1 MQVTRRAILGGL
13 PAAVLWGCSAG
24 PGVRGLLPQ
33 VAFPVV
39 PNPDFDAWVA
49 GFKPRAEA
57 RGISAAIVD
66 SAFRSVGYLP
76 GVIEKDRSQIEFAR
90 SLQDYLATTA
100 SEARV
105 ARGRAVLQQ
114 YSGLFA
120 AIETKYGVE
129 KRVVAAVWGVE
140 SFYGT
145 RRGTVPVI
153 SALSTLAFDG
163 RRSAFFE
170 GQLVAALKILQNRE
184 VGLSAMTGSWA
195 GAMGHTQFIPTS
207 YLAYA
212 VDFNGDGRRD
222 IWSDDPE
229 DSLASTASYLAKSGW
244 RFGQPWGVEVRL
256 PIGFD
261 AALVGKLRARTT
273 TDWGSL
279 GVLSANGGRLSDHG
293 AGSVILPAGASGP
306 AFLIYRNFAVIGR
319 YNNADNYIIGVGVLS
334 DRLAGGGALVGNF
347 PPDSNGMR
355 IADRIRLQERLT
367 ALGFDTGGTDGVL
380 GPKTAAA
387 IRAFQASRG
396 LVVNGA
402 ASLELLSAL
411 G

>member
-1 MQVTRRAILGGL
+1 MDVTRRTVILGI
-13 PAAVLWGCSAG
+13 PAVLWGCSVAPNVGG
-24 PGVRGLLPQ
+24 PAPQ

-39 PNPDFDAWVA
+39 PNADFDVWVA

-57 RGISAAIVD
+57 RGISATVVD

-76 GVIEKDRSQIEFAR
+76 GVIEKDRSQTEFAR
-90 SLQDYLATTA
+90 SLQDYLAITA
-100 SEARV
+100 SEARI
-105 ARGRAVLQQ
+105 AMGAQVLQQ
-114 YSGLFA
+114 YAGLFS
-120 AIETKYGVE
+120 AIEAKYGVE
-129 KRVVAAVWGVE
+129 KQVIAAVWGVE

-153 SALSTLAFDG
+153 SALSTLAFEG
-163 RRSAFFE
+163 RRGAFFE
-170 GQLVAALKILQNRE
+170 GQLVAALKILQNGD
-184 VGLSAMTGSWA
+184 VSAGAMTGSWA

-222 IWSDDPE
+222 IWSDDPA

-244 RFGQPWGVEVRL
+244 SFGQPWGVEVRL
-256 PIGFD
+256 PSGFD
-261 AALVGKLRARTT
+261 IGLSGKSTARTT
-273 TDWGSL
+273 SEWGSL
-279 GVLSANGGRLSDHG
+279 GVTAANGGRLEDHG
-293 AGSVILPAGASGP
+293 AGSVIMPAGAAGP
-306 AFLIYRNFAVIGR
+306 AFLIYHNFGVIGR
-319 YNNADNYIIGVGVLS
+319 YNNADDYIIGVGHLS
-334 DRLAGGGALVGNF
+334 DRLAGGGPLVASF

-355 IADRIRLQERLT
+355 IADRVRLQERLT

-387 IRAFQASRG
+387 ISNYQASRG
-396 LVVNGA
+396 MSVTGA
-402 ASLELLSAL
+402 ATLDLLSAL